1 MSALNDPIKLKIFY
15 NKALLEVTFKE
26 IFETSVQHN
35 SEIEWKSS
43 SKTFQV
49 SSKTFQVSLQIERF
63 EQWWPLLQLHHLQGL
78 ISDAKIDL
86 GLDRV

>member
-49 SSKTFQVSLQIERF
+49 SLQIERF